1 MPSWPKNKPNGLST
15 PNRCDGDVHVAGAC
29 PLRVCDALD
38 WAREA
43 FVTAG
48 VDTPQLDAELLLS
61 HVLACSRVGLRT
73 RWHDGLPASV
83 SATFGELV
91 RRRSLR
97 EPLAYLL
104 QERPFYDVV
113 LAVTPAVLVPRPE
126 TEHLVDA
133 ALAWA
138 RRHADRVLRVV
149 DVGTGSGAIAIVL
162 ARHLPTA
169 EVVAVDLSP
178 DALAVARRN
187 AERLDMGESITFV
200 QSDLLDAVDGAFDI
214 IAANLPYVDRDELP
228 ALMPEVSCYEPRL
241 ALDGGVG
248 GLQVVSRLIAVLP
261 QRLAPK
267 GLALLELDP
276 RQAQTAVALARAA
289 LPKAAISMIRDY
301 AGYERVLVI
310 ERVEEEV

>member
-1 MPSWPKNKPNGLST
+1 
-15 PNRCDGDVHVAGAC
+15 
-29 PLRVCDALD
+29 
-38 WAREA
+38 
-43 FVTAG
+43 
-48 VDTPQLDAELLLS
+48 
-61 HVLACSRVGLRT
+61 VLACSRVGLRT